1 MLLNLIYKL
10 NFIIGMYVSEK
21 TISVRVWYYPWFQA
35 PTGHLE
41 SILLGYVGI
50 TVIN

>member
-1 MLLNLIYKL
+1 MLSHLIYKL

-21 TISVRVWYYPWFQA
+21 YLWGFGTIPGFRHPL
-35 PTGHLE
+35 GILE

-50 TVIN
+50 TVVN